1 MVIAAY
7 VIFPIPFSVLT
18 MTPIYNI
25 LYIVSFRLVMGAD
38 VIRRTKAQP
47 EQFKRYM
54 NNLHAQILMM
64 FVYPVYEVL
73 FRTAQGSH
81 YQLFVILLL
90 PMIKVIIKNIM
101 RKCTM
106 HAEDMVPE
114 AVIFTVDF
122 FNAIYVATCMQT
134 ASSVVS
140 IVIIV
145 LTDLFQTFI
154 MLYGLYRRTASISSF
169 LAHTVQNPP
178 SSERKDKFFSVLC
191 GLCRN
196 PEVFKKQIRAGI
208 TIRSCF
214 SYDLAA
220 ADLSLLDTL
229 DATMKDVDTVR
240 QGSTKSAA
248 VVPYPTISDIPREN
262 TSTYKRWFCFR
273 NGLDSVHPTTD
284 LVDLAVPTR
293 TDKRQLTR
301 NHKPTRRKT
310 AEHPIFL
317 RDSLEVLFSVECL
330 VLTSYLEAVIPL
342 FYTTYIL
349 VMVHL
354 PSAKYH
360 TEMVGITTENVSARI
375 SPVFMFGLLQIASFV
390 LLLAMVKRNCMMRA
404 LYQLAFVLE
413 SQKLLIQTK
422 LIVWMMITLCF
433 RVMHFGVDFTF
444 KFSGFGYKFSS
455 LSTEE

>member
-1 MVIAAY
+1 MAIAAY

-18 MTPIYNI
+18 MTPVYNI
-25 LYIVSFRLVMGAD
+25 LYIVAFRLVMGTD

-64 FVYPVYEVL
+64 FVYPIYEVL

-90 PMIKVIIKNIM
+90 PIIKVVIKNIM

-134 ASSVVS
+134 ASSAVS

-145 LTDLFQTFI
+145 LTDLSQTII
-154 MLYGLYRRTASISSF
+154 MLYGLHRRTAVISSA
-169 LAHTVQNPP
+169 LTQTVQKPH
-178 SSERKDKFFSVLC
+178 KDQFLSVLC
-191 GLCRN
+191 ELCRN
-196 PEVFKKQIRAGI
+196 PEIFKKQLRAGI
-208 TIRSCF
+208 TLRSCF
-214 SYDLAA
+214 SYDLSV
-220 ADLSLLDTL
+220 ADVSLLDTL
-229 DATMKDVDTVR
+229 DVTMKDVDTVFKR
-240 QGSTKSAA
+240 PTNSAA
-248 VVPYPTISDIPREN
+248 IVPYPTTSDIPTN
-262 TSTYKRWFCFR
+262 HKPRWFCFR
-273 NGLDSVHPTTD
+273 IGIGSVHPTTD
-284 LVDLAVPTR
+284 VVDLTTR
-293 TDKRQLTR
+293 VFTDKRRPTR
-301 NHKPTRRKT
+301 SRKPIRRKT
-310 AEHPIFL
+310 AEHPTFL
-317 RDSLEVLFSVECL
+317 RDSLEALFSTECL
-330 VLTSYLEAVIPL
+330 VLTSYLESVIPM

-354 PSAKYH
+354 PSSKYH
-360 TEMVGITTENVSARI
+360 TEMVGITAENVGARI
-375 SPVFMFGLLQIASFV
+375 SPVFMFGLLQIAS
-390 LLLAMVKRNCMMRA
+390 LLLLLVTIKRNCLMRA

-413 SQKLLIQTK
+413 SQKLLVQTK

-444 KFSGFGYKFSS
+444 KFSGFGYKISS
-455 LSTEE
+455 SSPGWP

>member
-122 FNAIYVATCMQT
+122 FNAIY
-134 ASSVVS
+134 
-140 IVIIV
+140 
-145 LTDLFQTFI
+145 
-154 MLYGLYRRTASISSF
+154 
-169 LAHTVQNPP
+169 
-178 SSERKDKFFSVLC
+178 
-191 GLCRN
+191 
-196 PEVFKKQIRAGI
+196 
-208 TIRSCF
+208 
-214 SYDLAA
+214 
-220 ADLSLLDTL
+220 
-229 DATMKDVDTVR
+229 
-240 QGSTKSAA
+240 
-248 VVPYPTISDIPREN
+248 
-262 TSTYKRWFCFR
+262 
-273 NGLDSVHPTTD
+273 
-284 LVDLAVPTR
+284 
-293 TDKRQLTR
+293 
-301 NHKPTRRKT
+301 
-310 AEHPIFL
+310 
-317 RDSLEVLFSVECL
+317 
-330 VLTSYLEAVIPL
+330 
-342 FYTTYIL
+342 
-349 VMVHL
+349 
-354 PSAKYH
+354 
-360 TEMVGITTENVSARI
+360 
-375 SPVFMFGLLQIASFV
+375 
-390 LLLAMVKRNCMMRA
+390 
-404 LYQLAFVLE
+404 
-413 SQKLLIQTK
+413 KLLIQTK

-455 LSTEE
+455 SSTEE